1 MADDLRV
8 EGSATVYR
16 LYDVGYA
23 IALDRAA
30 AALGTATRGRARP
43 ERQEARA
50 LQIRNPPL
58 LVSLGERQVTVGE
71 ARTATLAAHL
81 YDFGVCSLRLQF
93 AAPAGSAWGAFG
105 DFAAAVAQSAEVV
118 ALFERELRALREQ
131 LGGAVVRPSATP
143 IEEEFTV
150 LRVDRIAAANG
161 AELPPASQL
170 LTDDHVARVL
180 LGERRHLSTAARKE
194 LVPHRFS
201 YYDDDLTVIA
211 WENALVVEP
220 RATDH
225 DVEFVL
231 EFANAQFLELRV
243 YDGQLD
249 AELPALYDRIEAA
262 RQRRLQLGSWRFRRV
277 LSDLQT
283 RVADI
288 TETVEG
294 VDNALKVVD
303 DVYLARIYSAA
314 LEQFRE
320 TAWRRGIERKLGI
333 LRDAYA
339 MLNGEAQVARAEI
352 LEFSI
357 VLLIVL
363 EVVMAMVR

>member
-43 ERQEARA
+43 ERLEARA

-58 LVSLGERQVTVGE
+58 LVSFGERQVAVGE
-71 ARTATLAAHL
+71 THSAAFTALL
-81 YDFGVCSLRLQF
+81 FDFGVCSLRLRF
-93 AAPAGSAWGAFG
+93 TAPAGIAWGAFG
-105 DFAAAVAQSAEVV
+105 DFGAAVAQSAAV
-118 ALFERELRALREQ
+118 AAVFEREIGALREQ
-131 LGGAVVRPSATP
+131 LAGAIERPSLAP
-143 IEEEFTV
+143 LMEEFTV
-150 LRVDRIAAANG
+150 FRVDRLAAANG
-161 AELPPASQL
+161 GDLPPASQL

-180 LGERRHLSTAARKE
+180 LGERRHLSAAARKE

-201 YYDDDLTVIA
+201 YYDDDLTVIT
-211 WENALVVEP
+211 WESALVVEP
-220 RATDH
+220 RPSDH

-262 RQRRLQLGSWRFRRV
+262 RKRRLQVGSGRFRRV

-352 LEFSI
+352 LEFAI
-357 VLLIVL
+357 VVLIVVEL
-363 EVVMAMVR
+363 VLALVH